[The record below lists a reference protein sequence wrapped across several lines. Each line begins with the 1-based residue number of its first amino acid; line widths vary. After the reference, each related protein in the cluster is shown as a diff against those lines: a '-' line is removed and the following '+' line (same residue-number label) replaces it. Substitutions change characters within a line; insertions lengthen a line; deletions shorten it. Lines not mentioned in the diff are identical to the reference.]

1 MNKILIIEDDPSIS
15 KALVAA
21 LQAEHYKVVHHANG
35 DKGYRN
41 AQHERF
47 DLILLDLMLPGM
59 NGEEICRR
67 LRKEGI
73 AIPILMLTSKT
84 DEMEKVTG
92 LEIGADDYVT
102 KPFSLKELQARIKV
116 LLRRP
121 VAIKQRIDSYAFGGV
136 LVDFP
141 RSEVRKNKEVVKFS
155 KREFD
160 ILRFFIDR
168 EGQVVTRDMLL
179 DEVWG
184 YDTFPTTR
192 TVDNF
197 ILAMRKKLEDDPSEP
212 KHILTLHG
220 AGYRFVKGE

>member
-1 MNKILIIEDDPSIS
+1 MNKILIIEDDPSIA
-15 KALVAA
+15 KALHAA
-21 LQAEHYKVVHHANG
+21 LEAEHYEVVHHSNG
-35 DKGYRN
+35 EKGYRN

-73 AIPILMLTSKT
+73 TIPILMLTSKT

-121 VAIKQRIDSYAFGGV
+121 VAIKQRIDTYAFGGV

-141 RSEVRKNKEVVKFS
+141 RSEVRKGREVVKFS

-197 ILAMRKKLEDDPSEP
+197 ILAMRKKLEDDPSTP